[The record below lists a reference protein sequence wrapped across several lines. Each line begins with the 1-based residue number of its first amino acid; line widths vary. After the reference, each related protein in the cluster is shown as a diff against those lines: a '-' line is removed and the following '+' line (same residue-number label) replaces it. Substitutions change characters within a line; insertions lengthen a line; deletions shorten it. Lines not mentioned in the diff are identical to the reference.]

1 MKSEIE
7 SKVVYVSDDGKKR
20 SYLKDEVARYE
31 ERQLKEIFERRTK
44 VANVSVST
52 SLYCFAK
59 GDIKSF
65 KNFYPEVYL
74 EDIEDDERGYFV
86 CVYDSSYDNIGED
99 YHLYREQDYKGLI
112 RERTDYL
119 TSISDRIDDK
129 IMARNT
135 LG

>member
-1 MKSEIE
+1 MKTEIE
-7 SKVVYVSDDGKKR
+7 SKTIYISNDGKKR
-20 SYLKDEVARYE
+20 SYIKEEVTRYE

-44 VANVSVST
+44 IANTSVST

-86 CVYDSSYDNIGED
+86 CVYDSSYDDIGES
-99 YHLYREQDYKGLI
+99 YHLYRERDYKDLI
-112 RERTDYL
+112 QERVDYL
-119 TSISDRIDDK
+119 TSISDRIDSG
-129 IMARNT
+129 IMCKNT